1 MAHGIDSQFVD
12 GSMPTASALSSAITG
27 ALAESGVSKGDVSYV
42 SAHGIK
48 FSKVL
53 YVVTVHSKY
62 SRALTFENLCQ
73 GLVCLHTMLLSIP
86 NVLLMCQGLVCLHTT
101 VLLMCC

>member
-1 MAHGIDSQFVD
+1 VAHGIDSQFVD

-53 YVVTVHSKY
+53 YVVTVYSKY
-62 SRALTFENLCQ
+62 SRALTFENLCE

-86 NVLLMCQGLVCLHTT
+86 NVLLMC
-101 VLLMCC
+101 